1 MISRFVLAA
10 TEHLHKRIAKI
21 SDRVR
26 QLEDALASLQ
36 AKHYNEPHPL
46 LRDDLLT
53 SNNVQDDDFAGSVD
67 DPSGS
72 NPPEVMDTFG
82 MLFTSE
88 NGTLRYFGPTG
99 GPEVSLFGGIPL
111 YIRYKNFVTELIN
124 DGNKFDDFRILF
136 PLTLLVAQAAI
147 YSNFPDVQSVTG
159 FFARFEE
166 FVHVI

>member
-1 MISRFVLAA
+1 MPTVITYCSFRFVLAA

-46 LRDDLLT
+46 LQDDLLT
-53 SNNVQDDDFAGSVD
+53 VNNVLDDDPAENDD

-82 MLFTSE
+82 
-88 NGTLRYFGPTG
+88 TLSIFDHGVSRYFGPTG
-99 GPEVSLFGGIPL
+99 GPEVSLFANISL
-111 YIRYKNFVTELIN
+111 YTVLSILSELIDN
-124 DGNKFDDFRILF
+124 SKTF
-136 PLTLLVAQAAI
+136 
-147 YSNFPDVQSVTG
+147 
-159 FFARFEE
+159 
-166 FVHVI
+166 